1 MYGLSPYN
9 MEINKQDKRRSINIT
24 NKIDCCGCNACG
36 DICPTQAISFQTDI
50 EGFWYPEVDI
60 EKCINCGLC
69 EKICPII
76 HAENL
81 KKNDFPTPECF
92 AAENKN
98 LEVVFDST
106 SGGLFSAFASRMYK
120 EKGYVGGAVFSEDC
134 KSVKQIISADK
145 NNLAKLR
152 SSKYLQSNLIGFYK
166 KVKALLTDGEK
177 VLVCGCP
184 CQMAGLRAYLQ
195 KPYDNLVIL
204 DFICLGINSP
214 LIWRKYMDSFEER
227 YGSPVV
233 YAKPKSKELGWRNL
247 TQKVKLANGQVKF
260 ETRHQSNYTQGYIGT
275 HAYIRPSCYE
285 CKFRG
290 FPRIAD
296 ITLADFWGIEKYS
309 KALEKDLGTSLV
321 MVNSEKGKKWFDLI
335 KDRLNYIPMPF
346 EAALQGNPALTKDAS
361 KPEIDRDEFFKDVN
375 ELKFT
380 ELAEKYSFFPQ
391 ASTKTKVKKAIK
403 TILRIGKRSLKSLR
417 HINSSLRTL
426 RNNSIKSII
435 SGKYISFAPDARC
448 QISRKAIL
456 NINGLLRIGAG
467 RYKRCHTETKI
478 LVDQDARLTVLND
491 FNVGYG
497 SDIEI
502 FPNAELII
510 KGKGGSN
517 VNLNIICGEKIEIGE
532 GVQIGRGVTIRDNNG
547 NHYINRSGYKN
558 TRPVIIGDKA
568 WLCEGC
574 TIMPGVKIGSGA
586 IIGAKAF
593 VTSNVPPNAMVS
605 GNPAVIVDEDV
616 LWKY

>member
-1 MYGLSPYN
+1 M
-9 MEINKQDKRRSINIT
+9 IDIKNKV
-24 NKIDCCGCNACG
+24 DCCGCNACG
-36 DICPTQAISFQTDI
+36 DICPTDAIEFVTDN
-50 EGFWYPEVDI
+50 EGFWYPKVNLD
-60 EKCINCGLC
+60 KCINCGLC
-69 EKICPII
+69 EKTCPII
-76 HAENL
+76 NIDSL
-81 KKNDFPTPECF
+81 KKNDFDTPTCY

-106 SGGLFSAFASRMYK
+106 SGGLFSAFADRMYRD
-120 EKGYVGGAVFSEDC
+120 KGYVGGAVFSQDC
-134 KSVKQIISADK
+134 KSVKHFISADK
-145 NNLAKLR
+145 HDLPALR
-152 SSKYLQSNLIGFYK
+152 SSKYLQSDLNGFYK
-166 KVKALLTDGEK
+166 QVKELLVSGEK

-184 CQMAGLRAYLQ
+184 CQMAGLRAFLR
-195 KPYDNLVIL
+195 KSYDNLVIL

-247 TQKVKLANGQVKF
+247 TQKVRLANGEVKF
-260 ETRHQSNYTQGYIGT
+260 ETRNESNYTQGYIST

-309 KALEKDLGTSLV
+309 NELEKDLGTSLV
-321 MVNSEKGKKWFDLI
+321 MVNSEKGEKWFDKI
-335 KDRLNYIPMPF
+335 NGRLNYIPMPF
-346 EAALQGNPALTKDAS
+346 DATLQGNPALTKDALI
-361 KPEIDRDEFFKDVN
+361 PDIDRTQFFKDVN

-380 ELAEKYSFFPQ
+380 ELAEKYRFFPCL
-391 ASTKTKVKKAIK
+391 TKRAKIKKVIK
-403 TILRIGKRSLKSLR
+403 FTLRTGKRMLKSLL
-417 HINSSLRTL
+417 HLNSSFRTL
-426 RNNSIKSII
+426 RHNSIKSIL

-448 QISRKAIL
+448 EISPKANL
-456 NINGLLRIGAG
+456 NINGLFRIGSG

-478 LVDQDARLTVLND
+478 LVDENARLSVLND

-497 SDIEI
+497 SDIEV

-517 VNLNIICGEKIEIGE
+517 VNMTIICGDKIEIGE

-558 TRPVIIGDKA
+558 SRPVIIGDKA

-574 TIMPGVKIGSGA
+574 TIMPGVKIGAGA

-593 VTSNVPPNAMVS
+593 VTSNVPANAMVS

>member
-1 MYGLSPYN
+1 M
-9 MEINKQDKRRSINIT
+9 IDIKNKV
-24 NKIDCCGCNACG
+24 DCCGCNACG
-36 DICPTQAISFQTDI
+36 DICPTSAIDFVTDK
-50 EGFWYPEVDI
+50 EGFWYPKVNLD
-60 EKCINCGLC
+60 KCINCSLC
-69 EKICPII
+69 EKTCPIMNI
-76 HAENL
+76 ESL
-81 KKNDFPTPECF
+81 KKNDFDTPRCY

-106 SGGLFSAFASRMYK
+106 SGGLFSAFADRMYRD
-120 EKGYVGGAVFSEDC
+120 KGFVGGAVFSQDC
-134 KSVKQIISADK
+134 KSVKQFISADK
-145 NNLAKLR
+145 RDLPALR
-152 SSKYLQSNLIGFYK
+152 SSKYLQSDLNGFYRQ
-166 KVKALLTDGEK
+166 VRELLNSGEK

-184 CQMAGLRAYLQ
+184 CQMAGLRAFLR
-195 KPYDNLVIL
+195 KEYDNLVIL

-247 TQKVKLANGQVKF
+247 TQKVRLADGQVKF

-275 HAYIRPSCYE
+275 HAYMRPSCYE

-290 FPRIAD
+290 FPRMAD
-296 ITLADFWGIEKYS
+296 VTLADFWGIEKYS

-321 MVNSEKGKKWFDLI
+321 MINSEKGKEWFDRI
-335 KDRLNYIPMPF
+335 QNRLNYISMPF
-346 EAALQGNPALTKDAS
+346 DAALNGNPALTKDAA
-361 KPEIDRDEFFKDVN
+361 KPDIDREQFFRDVN

-380 ELAEKYSFFPQ
+380 ELAERYGFFKH
-391 ASTKTKVKKAIK
+391 STMKSEIKKAIK
-403 TILRIGKRSLKSLR
+403 FILRIGKRSLNGLF

-426 RNNSIKSII
+426 RNNSIKAIL
-435 SGKYISFAPDARC
+435 SGKYISFAPNARC
-448 QISRKAIL
+448 EISRKAVL
-456 NINGLLRIGAG
+456 NINGFLRVGTG
-467 RYKRCHTETKI
+467 RYKRSHTETKI
-478 LVDQDARLTVLND
+478 LVDKDARLTVLND

-517 VNLNIICGEKIEIGE
+517 VNMTIICGEKIEIGE

-558 TRPVIIGDKA
+558 SRPVIIGDRA

-574 TIMPGVKIGSGA
+574 TIMPGVKIGPGA

-593 VTSNVPPNAMVS
+593 VTSNVPANAMVS
-605 GNPAVIVDEDV
+605 GNPAEIVDEDV

>member
-1 MYGLSPYN
+1 M
-9 MEINKQDKRRSINIT
+9 IDIKNKV
-24 NKIDCCGCNACG
+24 DCCGCNACG
-36 DICPTQAISFQTDI
+36 DICPTRAIDFHTDN
-50 EGFWYPEVDI
+50 EGFWYPKVNLD
-60 EKCINCGLC
+60 KCINCGLC
-69 EKICPII
+69 EKTCPII
-76 HAENL
+76 HADEL
-81 KKNDFPTPECF
+81 KKNDFPRPECY

-106 SGGLFSAFASRMYK
+106 SGGLFSAFADRMYRD
-120 EKGYVGGAVFSEDC
+120 GGFVGGAVFSKDC
-134 KSVKQIISADK
+134 KSVKQFISAEKKD
-145 NNLAKLR
+145 LPKLR
-152 SSKYLQSNLIGFYK
+152 SSKYLQSNLIGFFRQVEK
-166 KVKALLTDGEK
+166 LLKSDEK

-184 CQMAGLRAYLQ
+184 CQMAALRAYLR

-214 LIWRKYMDSFEER
+214 LIWRKYIETFEDR

-233 YAKPKSKELGWRNL
+233 YVKPKSKEFGWRNL
-247 TQKVKLANGQVKF
+247 TQKVKLADGQVKF

-275 HAYIRPSCYE
+275 HAFMRPSCYE

-290 FPRIAD
+290 FPRISD

-309 KALEKDLGTSLV
+309 KELEKDLGTSLV
-321 MVNSEKGKKWFDLI
+321 MINSNKGKDWFYRI
-335 KDRLNYIPMPF
+335 KDRLNYIPMDF
-346 EAALQGNPALTKDAS
+346 ESTLPGNKALLRDAPRPA
-361 KPEIDRDEFFKDVN
+361 IDREEFFRDVN
-375 ELKFT
+375 EMKFT
-380 ELAEKYSFFPQ
+380 DVAEKYNFFPKPTQ
-391 ASTKTKVKKAIK
+391 KDKLKKGIK
-403 TILRIGKRSLKSLR
+403 FILRSGKRFLLSFCYL
-417 HINSSLRTL
+417 NSSLRTL
-426 RNNSIKSII
+426 RHNSIKSILNNM
-435 SGKYISFAPDARC
+435 YISFAPDAYC
-448 QISRKAIL
+448 QIAKGAIL
-456 NINGLLRIGAG
+456 NIQGKLRVGKG
-467 RYKRCHTETKI
+467 RYRRSHTETKL
-478 LVDQDARLTVLND
+478 LVDKGGKLTVLND

-502 FPNAELII
+502 FPDAELVI

-517 VNLNIICGEKIEIGE
+517 VDLTIICGEKIEIGE

-547 NHYINRSGYKN
+547 NHYINRGGYKN
-558 TRPVIIGDKA
+558 SKPVIIGDKV

-574 TIMPGVKIGSGA
+574 TIMPGVKIGAGA